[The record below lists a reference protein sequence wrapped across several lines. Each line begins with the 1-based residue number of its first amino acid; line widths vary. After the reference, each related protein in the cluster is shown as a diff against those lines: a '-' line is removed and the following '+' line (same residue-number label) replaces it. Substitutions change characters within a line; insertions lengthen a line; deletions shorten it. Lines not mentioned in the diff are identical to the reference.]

1 MNRVHTDLSALLRQN
16 QTFFSA
22 RGPQAVEE
30 RGKLTTAVDQ
40 FEKDRIPE
48 VQDAAAEFDEAARR
62 KAAEYVRQLRRVA
75 SDLKSTEFESSL
87 SQDGLLERYRIAA
100 IEQEIATVLAS
111 PK

>member
-1 MNRVHTDLSALLRQN
+1 M
-16 QTFFSA
+16 
-22 RGPQAVEE
+22 EE
-30 RGKLTTAVDQ
+30 RGKLSAAVEQ

-48 VQDAAAEFDEAARR
+48 VQDAAAELDEAARR

-75 SDLKSTEFESSL
+75 ADLKSREFESSL

>member
-1 MNRVHTDLSALLRQN
+1 M
-16 QTFFSA
+16 
-22 RGPQAVEE
+22 EE
-30 RGKLTTAVDQ
+30 RGKLYAAVDQ

-48 VQDAAAEFDEAARR
+48 VQDAAAELDDAARK

-75 SDLKSTEFESSL
+75 ADLKSREFESSL

-100 IEQEIATVLAS
+100 IEQEIAAALLG